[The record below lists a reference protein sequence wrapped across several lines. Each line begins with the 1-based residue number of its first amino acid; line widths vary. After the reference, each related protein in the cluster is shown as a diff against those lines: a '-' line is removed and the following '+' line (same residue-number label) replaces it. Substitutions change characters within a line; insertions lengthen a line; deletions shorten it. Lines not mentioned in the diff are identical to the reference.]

1 MDEYKRVM
9 PLKLIKLKALQL
21 VKLLI
26 LSFCLI
32 SLYFIYIHHRT
43 SSYRAQNGAERFTFY
58 KLKKNYLIRSP
69 NQTESNHNRYTYA
82 LSSSS
87 DNSFDRENIYF
98 CLINKLN
105 CSSDKQKF
113 CPYVPIYLG
122 KTFFC
127 SIHFA
132 SHCEIYFLIS
142 LKK

>member
-32 SLYFIYIHHRT
+32 SLYFIYVHHRT
-43 SSYRAQNGAERFTFY
+43 SSYRAQDGAERFTFY
-58 KLKKNYLIRSP
+58 KLKKKFLIHTT
-69 NQTESNHNRYTYA
+69 NQTETNHNRYTYT
-82 LSSSS
+82 LSSSF
-87 DNSFDRENIYF
+87 DNAFNRENIYF

-105 CSSDKQKF
+105 CSSVNQKF

-122 KTFFC
+122 KIVFC
-127 SIHFA
+127 STN
-132 SHCEIYFLIS
+132 CELYFLIS
-142 LKK
+142 